1 MTAPAP
7 PNDTAGNDAPDGV
20 PRAVLFDLFHTLICL
35 RPGGGRG
42 RPTWETL
49 GLPRAEWT
57 QSFFTDHDGR
67 ATGQVRDPVESLRLV
82 AHRIDPSVPME
93 RIRTAAAERALR
105 FEDAFRNVD
114 PGVVRGLVR
123 LRAAGVRMGLVSNA
137 SWEEIGHWASSPLA
151 PFFDVATFSCE
162 VGVAKPDPG
171 IYLHV
176 LQRMG
181 VEASDAWFVG
191 DGGSDEHR
199 GARDVGMHAVLVL
212 HLLRRVWPEHIA
224 QRTAQ
229 ADRVLEDI
237 EDVAGAVETAA
248 RGQA

>member
-1 MTAPAP
+1 M
-7 PNDTAGNDAPDGV
+7 
-20 PRAVLFDLFHTLICL
+20 LFDLFHTLIRL

-42 RPTWETL
+42 QPTWETL
-49 GLPRAEWT
+49 GLPRTAWE

-67 ATGQVRDPVESLRLV
+67 ATGQVRDAIESIRLV
-82 AHRIDPSVPME
+82 AHRIDPSVPMN
-93 RIRTAAAERALR
+93 RIRQAAAERALR
-105 FEDAFRNVD
+105 FEDAFVNVD
-114 PGVVRGLVR
+114 AGVLRGLER

-137 SWEEIGHWASSPLA
+137 SWEEIGHWERSPLA

-181 VEASDAWFVG
+181 LEAGDAWFVG

-199 GARDVGMHAVLVL
+199 GARELGMHAVLVL
-212 HLLRRVWPEHIA
+212 HLLRRVWPEHIE
-224 QRTAQ
+224 QRRLQ

-237 EDVAGAVETAA
+237 EDVAAAVETAA
-248 RGQA
+248 GRHP